1 VLNFT
6 VQELT
11 GLAKE
16 LQQQV
21 TSCKQ
26 SKGEG
31 SACVPALLTWTCLA
45 LFLTLLVVE
54 VARLI
59 WIRRYG
65 AEVFL
70 LDM

>member
-1 VLNFT
+1 MLNFT

-26 SKGEG
+26 SKEG
-31 SACVPALLTWTCLA
+31 DSACIPASLTWTCLA